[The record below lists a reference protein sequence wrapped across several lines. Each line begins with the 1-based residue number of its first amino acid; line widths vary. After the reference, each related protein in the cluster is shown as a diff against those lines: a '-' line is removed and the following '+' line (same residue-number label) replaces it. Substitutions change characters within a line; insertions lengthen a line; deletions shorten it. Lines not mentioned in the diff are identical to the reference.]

1 MSCEKYQ
8 QQMIL
13 CLYKE
18 LDSES
23 SKKLKNHIK
32 KCPECAEEWGYTK
45 RIFNLVEETKAEEIP
60 EADWEKCW
68 TRIDEKVPMS
78 ETRTKGFFWLFPKW
92 AVTAAALLC
101 VLVIGIYIGRTAL
114 SPGTEL
120 GSTAGSTKGA
130 FYLSLQQHFDELKPL
145 LMEYAHY
152 REDQNGEII
161 SADKK
166 LVEDLLIQ
174 NILLKRRAAQE
185 YPGAEQLLED
195 IGLILR
201 EITNMD
207 EKGTTVPLRIKD
219 FINHQR
225 LLNSMEV
232 YQTI

>member
-1 MSCEKYQ
+1 
-8 QQMIL
+8 
-13 CLYKE
+13 
-18 LDSES
+18 
-23 SKKLKNHIK
+23 
-32 KCPECAEEWGYTK
+32 
-45 RIFNLVEETKAEEIP
+45 
-60 EADWEKCW
+60 
-68 TRIDEKVPMS
+68 MS
-78 ETRTKGFFWLFPKW
+78 ENKTKGFFWLFPKW
-92 AVTAAALLC
+92 AVTASALLC
-101 VLVIGIYIGRTAL
+101 VLIIGIYIGQTAL

-152 REDQNGEII
+152 REDQNGKII

-185 YPGAEQLLED
+185 NPGAEQLLED

-207 EKGTTVPLRIKD
+207 EKATTVPLRIKD
-219 FINHQR
+219 FINHQG